1 MRTTEFE
8 IRCASPSD
16 ADDLAAAHIDSIH
29 SIGAL
34 FYEAEVVNDWSARL
48 RGDIYVK
55 AMERGEVFYI
65 AVGTTDGKSEVL
77 GFSSYRVEEN
87 EHRTAIYVRG
97 KAARLGIG
105 SALFRSAEATAI
117 AAGANSIRVDASLAA
132 VQFYKANGFDEVGR
146 GEHRLWSGRPMPCVF
161 MRKILAAAAADPVR

>member
-8 IRCASPSD
+8 IRCARPSD

-34 FYEAEVVNDWSARL
+34 FYEADVVNDWSAGL

-65 AVGTTDGKSEVL
+65 AVGKTDGKSEVL
-77 GFSSYRVEEN
+77 GFSSYRVEQN
-87 EHRTAIYVRG
+87 EHRTAIYVR
-97 KAARLGIG
+97 
-105 SALFRSAEATAI
+105 
-117 AAGANSIRVDASLAA
+117 AGANSIRVDASLAA
-132 VQFYKANGFDEVGR
+132 IQFYKANGFDEVGR

-161 MRKILAAAAADPVR
+161 MRKILAAA